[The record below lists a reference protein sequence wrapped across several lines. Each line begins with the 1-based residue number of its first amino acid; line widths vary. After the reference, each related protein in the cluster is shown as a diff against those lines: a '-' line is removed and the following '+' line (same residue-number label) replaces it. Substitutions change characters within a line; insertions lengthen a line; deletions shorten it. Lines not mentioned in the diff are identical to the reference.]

1 MPAATPDTTAVG
13 SRTWLPTTSGPS
25 ALVVA
30 MAVVVIMLL
39 AGLTVLLL
47 TGAGAGTA
55 AT

>member
-1 MPAATPDTTAVG
+1 MHATTPETTAVG
-13 SRTWLPTTSGPS
+13 SRTWPRTASGPS

-47 TGAGAGTA
+47 TGSGAGSA